1 MSLKLTSSA
10 FAQNEPIPLRY
21 TCDGENMSPPLAWSG
36 APPGTQSYVLIV
48 DDPDA
53 PDPQAPT
60 MTWVHWIVYDLPAT
74 ATELAEGVG
83 VLPGQAK
90 AGINDWKRKA
100 YGGPC
105 PPVGRHR
112 YVHKLYALDTAF
124 GTLTSPTKQHVLD
137 AMQGHVLAQ
146 SVLIGTYAR
155 HRS

>member
-1 MSLKLTSSA
+1 
-10 FAQNEPIPLRY
+10 
-21 TCDGENMSPPLAWSG
+21 
-36 APPGTQSYVLIV
+36 
-48 DDPDA
+48 
-53 PDPQAPT
+53 